1 MTRWSIRTAVSKVE
15 WTATHNEL
23 FKKINQEMDDYAS
36 GMWKRPGNEVYDRAD
51 EISAMRFCYNQL
63 IENLGAYQAKDLEPL
78 LQYEKPLEAVCRRW
92 MSEQSVDLSG
102 EFDRVLF
109 NPEYLEECSETESGL
124 DVPGMS

>member
-23 FKKINQEMDDYAS
+23 FKKINQEMDDYAI
-36 GMWKRPGNEVYDRAD
+36 GMWRRPGNEVYDRAD

-78 LQYEKPLEAVCRRW
+78 LQYEKPLEVVCRRW

-109 NPEYLEECSETESGL
+109 NPGYLEECTETESGM
-124 DVPGMS
+124 DTPGMY